1 MERGYVA
8 KGAKSAELTGVAVAA
23 DSLVPLPADEALAA
37 GGCCGLFSQKSN
49 RRVAP
54 APALA

>member
-54 APALA
+54 ALA